1 MVNDS
6 QRVFDALQGHFEPAL
21 IEEISRVGIEQEIEE
36 GDYLI
41 RPGSYVRS
49 VPILLSGSVKI
60 MRPDAEGREALL
72 YHLGGL
78 DSCAMSLTCC
88 LENKPS
94 EIVAVAEEK
103 TRLIAI
109 PIGKVEEWICRFP
122 TWKQFVFRTYQRRF
136 DDMIATI
143 DSIAFQKLDE
153 RLLTYLRKKTQNAQS
168 AVLQITHE
176 EIAREMA
183 TSREVISRLLKQL
196 ERVGYLRLSRN
207 KIEILDKN
215 RFRVT

>member
-1 MVNDS
+1 MINDS
-6 QRVFDALQGHFEPAL
+6 QLVNRAFRGDFEPAL
-21 IEEISRVGIEQEIEE
+21 IEEINRVGIYQEVEE

-41 RPGSYVRS
+41 RPGSYIRS
-49 VPILLSGSVKI
+49 VPIILSGSVKI
-60 MRPDAEGREALL
+60 MRADAGGNEALL
-72 YHLGGL
+72 YYLSGL
-78 DSCAMSLTCC
+78 DSCAMSMTGGPA
-88 LENKPS
+88 NKPS
-94 EIVAVAEEK
+94 EITAVAEEK
-103 TRLIAI
+103 TRLIFI
-109 PIGKVEEWICRFP
+109 PLEKVDEWICRFP

-153 RLLTYLRKKTQNAQS
+153 RLLTYLKKKTQSCQCT
-168 AVLQITHE
+168 VLQVTHE

-207 KIEILDKN
+207 KIEIL
-215 RFRVT
+215 